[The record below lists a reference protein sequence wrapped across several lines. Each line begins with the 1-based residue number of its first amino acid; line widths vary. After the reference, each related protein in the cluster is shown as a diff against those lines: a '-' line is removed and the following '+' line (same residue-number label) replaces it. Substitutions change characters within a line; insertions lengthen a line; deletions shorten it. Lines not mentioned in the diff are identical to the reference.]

1 MRYLTNTFAAGA
13 LRRGREVEQL
23 LEAFEDEGRR
33 GLRWCCISPAKRFR
47 GFVVRVFVVEE
58 CEWLPVDEFPAFYKA
73 DDDVDGART
82 VGEAE
87 TAEAAIAL
95 AERELDADRGRWVNQ
110 GVLFDE
116 YRDFVESG
124 RPLGRWKP
132 S

>member
-23 LEAFEDEGRR
+23 LGAFEDEGRR
-33 GLRWCCISPAKRFR
+33 GIRWCCIWPAKRFR
-47 GFVVRVFVVEE
+47 GFVVRLHIVEE
-58 CEWLPVDEFPAFYKA
+58 CESIPVDEFPAFYAA
-73 DDDVDGART
+73 DEDQDGART
-82 VGEAE
+82 VGEIE
-87 TAEAAIAL
+87 SAEAAIDL
-95 AERELDADRGRWVNQ
+95 AERELGADRGRWVNQ

-116 YRDFVESG
+116 YWDFVECG